1 MNILFISSEV
11 APYSKTGGLGDV
23 LGSLPA
29 ALAARGHDVMV
40 VSPLYGSAKVPALEN
55 LGAQVRLKFPFGEP
69 VAELKGLRLSERH
82 EVVFLDC
89 PAFYA
94 RPGLYGDAGGDYAD
108 NHRRFAFLSVG
119 GLSAAQV
126 LGFDAD
132 IVHLNDWQTGLAPV
146 ALRRGFEGTPLA
158 SAKSVFTIHN
168 LAYQG
173 MFHKGVMDDLGL
185 PWDLFRPDG
194 LEFYDAVNFLKSGL
208 AFADA
213 LTTVSPRYAQ
223 EIQTPEGGANLDGL
237 LRARRGSLH
246 GILNGIDYDEWNPRT
261 DKYLPAHYDADEL
274 AGKWQCKRALLE
286 RLGLPHD
293 DAAMKRPVFGMVSRL
308 AEQKGVDLL
317 LAAMEQFL
325 PGGDAVFVGLGSGDP
340 SLETALWELA
350 KRFPRNAGVW
360 VGFDAALSHQVEAG
374 ADFFVMPSRYEPC
387 GLNQMY
393 SLRYGTLP
401 IVRATGGLDD
411 TVEDLSS
418 PNATG
423 LKFQDFDLG
432 QLLRALWRARDAYH
446 NAAAWL
452 DTVRQR
458 GMRQDF
464 SWGASAARY
473 EALYRSLTGKS

>member
-23 LGSLPA
+23 LGALPA
-29 ALAARGHDVMV
+29 ALAARGHEVMV
-40 VSPLYGSAKVPALEN
+40 VTPLYRSTKVPPLEN

-94 RPGLYGDAGGDYAD
+94 RSGLYGDSNGEFSD

-119 GLSAAQV
+119 GLTAAQV

-132 IVHLNDWQTGLAPV
+132 IVHVNDWQTGLAPV

-158 SAKSVFTIHN
+158 NAKSVFTIHN

-173 MFHKGVMDDLGL
+173 LFHKSAMDDLGL
-185 PWDLFRPDG
+185 PWELFHQDG
-194 LEFYDAVNFLKSGL
+194 LEFHDAVNFMKAGL
-208 AFADA
+208 AFSDA

-223 EIQTPEGGANLDGL
+223 EIQTPEGGCNLDGL
-237 LRARRGSLH
+237 LRARRGVLS

-261 DKYLPAHYDADEL
+261 DKYLPAPYDADDL
-274 AGKWQCKRALLE
+274 SGKRACKLELLR

-293 DAAMKRPVFGMVSRL
+293 EAALRRPLYGMVSRL
-308 AEQKGVDLL
+308 AEQKGIDLL
-317 LAAMEQFL
+317 LAGLGQFL
-325 PGGDAVFVGLGSGDP
+325 QGGDATFVGLGSGDP
-340 SLETALWELA
+340 GLEAGLWELA
-350 KRFPRNAGVW
+350 RRFPQHAGVW
-360 VGFDAALSHQVEAG
+360 IGFDPALSHLVEAG

-393 SLRYGTLP
+393 SLRYGTTP

-411 TVEDLSS
+411 TVEDFNS

-423 LKFQDFDLG
+423 VKFQNFDLG
-432 QLLRALWRARDAYH
+432 ELLHALWRARDAYR
-446 NAAAWL
+446 NAPGWL

-458 GMRQDF
+458 GMRHDF

-473 EALYRSLTGKS
+473 EALYQGLTGKR